1 MRQFILSLLA
11 CLCLTAYSQ
20 TTSQADLL
28 VEEAQKLESKQDY
41 PTAITKL
48 KQADELYVKTGKTQ
62 SAERATCL
70 HILGRC
76 YLNLERPEGLT
87 YTQMAADMRKTILGE
102 TNIKYISSLNNTG
115 LYYLTVAKDYPKAA
129 EIHGKTWEL
138 CSRIQPRPEQAF
150 MFHINLARCY
160 IALGEMDK
168 ASAIV
173 EEEIA
178 ISKKMYG
185 EKSLSVARQLQQIG
199 SLYYLSGRKD
209 VGVTYYEQAFNIFPD
224 DSKEYEQLLD
234 WISSIYVELNNQ
246 PKVLEYMKLVE
257 AHNKKEL
264 EKPCDEPDCLTERA
278 QYFASIGNNDK
289 ARAHFLD
296 ALKKCDVN
304 TDKEIVFKVRHNYAQ
319 FLSGIQDHASAGE
332 YYELAADIL
341 RNNPAEQA
349 KFALE
354 SYLGGLNYSIA
365 AKYEASNR
373 MLNQALSVYA
383 QMLPDKLDKYVDAS
397 IALCRNYGFTKEYGK
412 ALEILAKAEK
422 QLDHDHYGMKK
433 VKERILEIVALN
445 QWKDA
450 DKKGQIICLVGPP
463 GVGKTSVAKSI
474 ANALGRKY
482 ARVSLGG
489 VRDEADIR
497 GHRKTYIGAM
507 PGRIV
512 NALKQ
517 AKSMNPVILFDEID
531 KMGTDYKGDPASAM
545 LEVLDSEQNVAF
557 RDHYLEIP
565 IDLSNVLFIT
575 TANTLDTIPAP
586 LLDRMD
592 VIELGS
598 YTREEKF
605 HIAKEHLV
613 PKQLKKHGIKPQVRF
628 ANDAI
633 YSIIDFYTKEA
644 GVRKLERNIAK
655 ICRMTLKKLASGEAD
670 KINIKA
676 KDIEGYLGARKYT
689 GETISKQDEIGAV
702 NGLAWTSVGGTLLP
716 LEVLVMEGTGKIE
729 LTGSLGDVMKESAKI
744 AVSLTRSLSRKYEID
759 PDFYK
764 NKDIHIHAPEGAVPK
779 DGPSAGVTMTTALV
793 SALSG
798 IPVRRDVAMT
808 GEITLRGKVLPIGGL
823 REKTMAAY
831 SAGIKTV
838 VIPDENKADMKEL
851 DDVILSNMSF
861 VLAENIDTVLNTA
874 LVKPNVT
881 AAKKSNEK
889 LPSAKPRASRK
900 PGKNAVKEI

>member
-1 MRQFILSLLA
+1 MKDKTDVKINNIMPCVPTRDLVVFPGMSMHFDVGRPRTIKSMKNAMDGDRLVF
-11 CLCLTAYSQ
+11 LC
-20 TTSQADLL
+20 
-28 VEEAQKLESKQDY
+28 AQKDVYLEM
-41 PTAITKL
+41 
-48 KQADELYVKTGKTQ
+48 
-62 SAERATCL
+62 
-70 HILGRC
+70 
-76 YLNLERPEGLT
+76 PEKK
-87 YTQMAADMRKTILGE
+87 DMFKVG
-102 TNIKYISSLNNTG
+102 
-115 LYYLTVAKDYPKAA
+115 TVAKVRQIVKAPDG
-129 EIHGKTWEL
+129 IY
-138 CSRIQPRPEQAF
+138 
-150 MFHINLARCY
+150 RCY
-160 IALGEMDK
+160 VEGLRKARLAEFYQYDDCYEADVRLVPNYSKDRLDDDEQLAVFRSVLDEFEEYVKVVPKMPEELYAQILG
-168 ASAIV
+168 
-173 EEEIA
+173 
-178 ISKKMYG
+178 SKTPVQLF
-185 EKSLSVARQLQQIG
+185 ESL
-199 SLYYLSGRKD
+199 
-209 VGVTYYEQAFNIFPD
+209 AFNIPLAFTDRQSLLEAPSVLD
-224 DSKEYEQLLD
+224 KLILMITILSRETNVLSLERRIHSQVHSQIEESQREYYIREQIKALQN
-234 WISSIYVELNNQ
+234 ELGEN
-246 PKVLEYMKLVE
+246 E
-257 AHNKKEL
+257 
-264 EKPCDEPDCLTERA
+264 DG
-278 QYFASIGNNDK
+278 S
-289 ARAHFLD
+289 
-296 ALKKCDVN
+296 DVN
-304 TDKEIVFKVRHNYAQ
+304 EIDEYTHRIDSLILSEEVHDKLTGEVRK
-319 FLSGIQDHASAGE
+319 LSKMGMMSQEGVV
-332 YYELAADIL
+332 L
-341 RNNPAEQA
+341 RNYLDTVLALPWNAVTKDRTDIKKA
-349 KFALE
+349 KQ
-354 SYLGGLNYSIA
+354 I
-365 AKYEASNR
+365 
-373 MLNQALSVYA
+373 
-383 QMLPDKLDKYVDAS
+383 LDK
-397 IALCRNYGFTKEYGK
+397 
-412 ALEILAKAEK
+412 
-422 QLDHDHYGMKK
+422 DHYGMAK
-433 VKERILEIVALN
+433 VKDRILENLAVRALTP
-445 QWKDA
+445 DV
-450 DKKGQIICLVGPP
+450 KGQILCLVGPP
-463 GVGKTSVAKSI
+463 GVGKTSVAKSV
-474 ANALGRKY
+474 ARALNRNFV
-482 ARVSLGG
+482 RVSLGG
-489 VRDEADIR
+489 VKDESDIR
-497 GHRKTYIGAM
+497 GHRKTYVGAM
-507 PGRIV
+507 PGRIM
-512 NALKQ
+512 NAMKLAGSK
-517 AKSMNPVILFDEID
+517 NPVVLLDEID
-531 KMGTDYKGDPASAM
+531 KMSNDFRGDPSSAM

-655 ICRMTLKKLASGEAD
+655 ICRMTLKKLASGEAE

-900 PGKNAVKEI
+900 TGKNAVKEI

>member
-1 MRQFILSLLA
+1 MKDKTDVKINNIMPCVPTRDLVVFPGMSMHFDVGRPRTIKSMKNA
-11 CLCLTAYSQ
+11 MDGDRFVFLC
-20 TTSQADLL
+20 
-28 VEEAQKLESKQDY
+28 AQKDVYLEM
-41 PTAITKL
+41 
-48 KQADELYVKTGKTQ
+48 
-62 SAERATCL
+62 
-70 HILGRC
+70 
-76 YLNLERPEGLT
+76 PEKK
-87 YTQMAADMRKTILGE
+87 DMFKVG
-102 TNIKYISSLNNTG
+102 
-115 LYYLTVAKDYPKAA
+115 TVAKVRQIVKAPDG
-129 EIHGKTWEL
+129 IY
-138 CSRIQPRPEQAF
+138 
-150 MFHINLARCY
+150 RCY
-160 IALGEMDK
+160 VEGLRKARLAEFYQYDDCYEADVRLVPNYSKDRLDEDEQLAVFRSVLDEFEEYVKVVPKMPEELYAQILG
-168 ASAIV
+168 
-173 EEEIA
+173 
-178 ISKKMYG
+178 SKTPVQLF
-185 EKSLSVARQLQQIG
+185 ESL
-199 SLYYLSGRKD
+199 
-209 VGVTYYEQAFNIFPD
+209 AFNIPLAFTDRQSLLEAPSALD
-224 DSKEYEQLLD
+224 KLILMITILSRETNVLSLERRIHSQVHSQIEESQREYYIREQIKALQN
-234 WISSIYVELNNQ
+234 ELGEN
-246 PKVLEYMKLVE
+246 E
-257 AHNKKEL
+257 
-264 EKPCDEPDCLTERA
+264 DG
-278 QYFASIGNNDK
+278 S
-289 ARAHFLD
+289 
-296 ALKKCDVN
+296 DVN
-304 TDKEIVFKVRHNYAQ
+304 EIDEYTHRIDSLILSEEVRDKLMGEVRK
-319 FLSGIQDHASAGE
+319 LSKMGMMSQEGVV
-332 YYELAADIL
+332 L
-341 RNNPAEQA
+341 RNYLDTVLALPWNAVTKDRTDVKKA
-349 KFALE
+349 KQ
-354 SYLGGLNYSIA
+354 I
-365 AKYEASNR
+365 
-373 MLNQALSVYA
+373 
-383 QMLPDKLDKYVDAS
+383 LDK
-397 IALCRNYGFTKEYGK
+397 
-412 ALEILAKAEK
+412 
-422 QLDHDHYGMKK
+422 DHYGMAK
-433 VKERILEIVALN
+433 VKDRILENLAVRALTP
-445 QWKDA
+445 DV
-450 DKKGQIICLVGPP
+450 KGQILCLVGPP
-463 GVGKTSVAKSI
+463 GVGKTSVAKSV
-474 ANALGRKY
+474 ARALNRNFV
-482 ARVSLGG
+482 RVSLGG
-489 VRDEADIR
+489 VKDESDIR
-497 GHRKTYIGAM
+497 GHRKTYVGAM
-507 PGRIV
+507 PGRIM
-512 NALKQ
+512 NAMKLAGSK
-517 AKSMNPVILFDEID
+517 NPVVLLDEID
-531 KMGTDYKGDPASAM
+531 KMSNDFRGDPSSAM

-655 ICRMTLKKLASGEAD
+655 ICRMTLKKLASGEAE

-900 PGKNAVKEI
+900 TGKNAVKEI